1 MIFFHNVAVNSNII
15 EEKAGMK
22 MAEDRARQ
30 IRLNEYQRAAVLDE
44 SPACVVNA
52 NVGSGKTT
60 VLIEKILYLHLER
73 QVPLEQMIVL
83 TFTNKAADEITERL
97 LRREPDITTE
107 QVEGFGT
114 FHSVAL
120 RLLKNR
126 LPVEAA
132 GWTKEFMVMDP
143 GRQRADIRTTC
154 SASIRSCRKRRRD
167 RIKCRSR
174 ISFG

>member
-73 QVPLEQMIVL
+73 QDHDRAGGRLRDISQCCAEASEEQ
-83 TFTNKAADEITERL
+83 AAC
-97 LRREPDITTE
+97 
-107 QVEGFGT
+107 G
-114 FHSVAL
+114 
-120 RLLKNR
+120 
-126 LPVEAA
+126 
-132 GWTKEFMVMDP
+132 
-143 GRQRADIRTTC
+143 
-154 SASIRSCRKRRRD
+154 SCGLDKGVHGHG
-167 RIKCRSR
+167 S
-174 ISFG
+174 G